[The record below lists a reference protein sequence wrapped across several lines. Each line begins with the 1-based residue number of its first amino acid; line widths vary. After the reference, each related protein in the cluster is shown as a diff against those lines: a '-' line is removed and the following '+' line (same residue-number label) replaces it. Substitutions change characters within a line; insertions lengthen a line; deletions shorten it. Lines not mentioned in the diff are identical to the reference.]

1 VAESLVE
8 LREQILNK
16 DKDAVRELLGRP
28 VKVTYWKNAVPA
40 EGTDLAEF
48 QAEALDEIW
57 VYREGRVHFN
67 LAGNALKV
75 DDRAALHL
83 PPPENIV

>member
-1 VAESLVE
+1 MAESLVE
-8 LREQILNK
+8 MREQILDK
-16 DKDAVRELLGRP
+16 DKDAVRQLLGEP
-28 VKVTYWKNAVPA
+28 VKVSYWKNQVPA
-40 EGTDLAEF
+40 EGTDMAAF
-48 QAEALDEIW
+48 NAEALDEIW
-57 VYREGRVHFN
+57 VYRNGRVHFN